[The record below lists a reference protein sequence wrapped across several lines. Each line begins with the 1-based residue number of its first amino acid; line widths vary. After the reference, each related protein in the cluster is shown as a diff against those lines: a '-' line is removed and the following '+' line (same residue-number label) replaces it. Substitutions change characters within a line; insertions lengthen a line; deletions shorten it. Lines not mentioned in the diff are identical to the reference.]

1 MMKKENKSSISYQN
15 RLLLF
20 FIAGILGGTIT
31 ANLLSEELKQQIGY
45 FDTLFL
51 SEQALNMAQ
60 KQQMWLFV
68 LRQRCMELLGA
79 WLLSLTVFS
88 AVGFCGAAA
97 LVGGSVGVVLSV
109 ITAQKGLL
117 GLVFYLGTILPQALF
132 YIPIGLILASWA
144 GEEKHPIR
152 IPAILLLSLLLVVGT
167 AAEAWLSP
175 IVVSFIT
182 KL

>member
-1 MMKKENKSSISYQN
+1 MKKKNRISITYQDL
-15 RLLLF
+15 LLLF
-20 FIAGILGGTIT
+20 FIAGVLGGTIT
-31 ANLLSEELKQQIGY
+31 ANLLSEELKRQIGY

-51 SEQALNMAQ
+51 SEQALSMTQ

-109 ITAQKGLL
+109 ITVQKGLW
-117 GLVFYLGTILPQALF
+117 GLLFYLGTILPQALF
-132 YIPIGLILASWA
+132 YVPIGLILASWA

-167 AAEAWLSP
+167 AAEAFVSP
-175 IVVSFIT
+175 AVVLILT
-182 KL
+182 NL

>member
-1 MMKKENKSSISYQN
+1 MKKKNRISITYQDL
-15 RLLLF
+15 LLLF
-20 FIAGILGGTIT
+20 FIAGVLGGTIT
-31 ANLLSEELKQQIGY
+31 ANLLSEELKRQIGY

-51 SEQALNMAQ
+51 SEQALSMTQ

-109 ITAQKGLL
+109 ITVQKGLW
-117 GLVFYLGTILPQALF
+117 GLLFYLGTILPQALF

-167 AAEAWLSP
+167 AAEAFVSP
-175 IVVSFIT
+175 AVVSILT
-182 KL
+182 NL